1 MADDNAGRRH
11 SKALSA
17 DLVTDPLEKAERESA
32 NALRQ
37 FDFGKK
43 IIRQYVENGRPFKL
57 RPSLVLGLQR
67 EALAG
72 LSIYAGNYRPAGIE
86 IAGSKHEPVG
96 AHLVPEQVEEMCD
109 YVNGCWDD
117 VTALHLAAYVMWRL
131 NWIHPFADGNGRT
144 SRILSYVVLN
154 IRLGSLLPGA
164 KTIPVQITAN
174 RNPYFDALD
183 AADATAREGKI
194 DVVRMEE
201 LLGDLL
207 GAQLYSVAELAGVKY
222 PPRN

>member
-1 MADDNAGRRH
+1 MADEKADRRH

-17 DLVTDPLEKAERESA
+17 DLVTDELEKAERESA

-37 FDFGKK
+37 FDIGIE

-86 IAGSKHEPVG
+86 IAGSKHKPVG
-96 AHLVPEQVEEMCD
+96 AHLVPEHVEDMCD
-109 YVNGCWDD
+109 YVNDCWEEA
-117 VTALHLAAYVMWRL
+117 TALYLAAYVMWRL

-154 IRLGSLLPGA
+154 IRLGSLLPGT
-164 KTIPVQITAN
+164 KTIPDQITAN
-174 RNPYFDALD
+174 RKPYFDALD
-183 AADATAREGKI
+183 AADAKARKGKI
-194 DVVRMEE
+194 DVARMEA

-207 GAQLYSVAELAGVKY
+207 GAQLYSVAELAGVKES
-222 PPRN
+222 PKS